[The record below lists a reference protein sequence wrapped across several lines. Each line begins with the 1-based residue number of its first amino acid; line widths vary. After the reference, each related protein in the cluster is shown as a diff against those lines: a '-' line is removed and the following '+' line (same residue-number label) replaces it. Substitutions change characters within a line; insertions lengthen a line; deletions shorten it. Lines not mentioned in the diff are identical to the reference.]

1 MTRRILPAI
10 TVPLLG
16 AGLVLA
22 ASAPPEETQGDLGRL
37 LFVHVPAVIAAYAA
51 LATGMAAA
59 LAYIIRRS
67 PAADR
72 VSASAVE
79 VGTVFTGLTLLTG
92 MIWGRPSWGVW
103 WDWGDARM
111 TSTAVLFFFCLS
123 YLALR
128 RSVTDP
134 ERRAVRGSILAL
146 IAFAQVPIV
155 HFSVQWFRTLHQ
167 GPTILR
173 PDLGAAPIDPVYGRA
188 LGVMIIAFLF
198 LFASLLAYRLD
209 LARREAAWEE
219 AAAFS
224 EPAGRAVT
232 APDLGDPGGW
242 GGTGG

>member
-10 TVPLLG
+10 TALSLA

-22 ASAPPEETQGDLGRL
+22 AAAPPEETQGDLGRL
-37 LFVHVPAVIAAYAA
+37 LFVHVPSVIAAYAA
-51 LATGMAAA
+51 LATGMGAA
-59 LAYIIRRS
+59 LFYIIRRS
-67 PAADR
+67 PAADL

-79 VGTVFTGLTLLTG
+79 IGTVFTGLTLLTG
-92 MIWGRPSWGVW
+92 MIWGRPTWGVW

-111 TSTAVLFFFCLS
+111 MSTAVLFFFCLS

-134 ERRAVRGSILAL
+134 ARRAVRSSALAL

-173 PDLGAAPIDPVYGRA
+173 PDLGTAPIDPVYGRA

-198 LFASLLAYRLD
+198 LFASLLAVRLD
-209 LARREAAWEE
+209 LARREAALEEE
-219 AAAFS
+219 AVFS

-232 APDLGDPGGW
+232 APDLGDAGGW

>member
-10 TVPLLG
+10 TALPLA
-16 AGLVLA
+16 AGLVLTA
-22 ASAPPEETQGDLGRL
+22 AAPPEETQGDLGRL
-37 LFVHVPAVIAAYAA
+37 LFVHVPSVIAAYAA
-51 LATGMAAA
+51 LATGMGAA
-59 LAYIIRRS
+59 LFYIIRRS

-79 VGTVFTGLTLLTG
+79 IGTVFTGLTLLTG
-92 MIWGRPSWGVW
+92 MIWGRPTWGVW

-111 TSTAVLFFFCLS
+111 MSTAVLFFFCLS

-134 ERRAVRGSILAL
+134 ARRAVRSSALAL

-173 PDLGAAPIDPVYGRA
+173 PDLGTAPIDPVYGRV

-198 LFASLLAYRLD
+198 LFASLLAVRLD
-209 LARREAAWEE
+209 LARRESALEE
-219 AAAFS
+219 QVVFS

-232 APDLGDPGGW
+232 APDLGDSGGW
-242 GGTGG
+242 GGAGG